1 MKNSFNDLTY
11 TEMVT
16 KREELRKTY
25 LKMRIDKV
33 MGHLE
38 NPLGLRTVRRQLSRL
53 NTLIHEYALGIRE
66 NKK

>member
-1 MKNSFNDLTY
+1 MKNSFTDMTY
-11 TEMVT
+11 TELVT
-16 KREELRKTY
+16 KREELQKTY

-38 NPLGLRTVRRQLSRL
+38 NPLGLRTIRRQLTRL
-53 NTLIHEYALGIRE
+53 NTMIHEYALGIRE

>member
-66 NKK
+66 KK

>member
-11 TEMVT
+11 TELVT

-25 LKMRIDKV
+25 LNMRIDKV

>member
-11 TEMVT
+11 TELVT
-16 KREELRKTY
+16 KREELQQTY

-38 NPLGLRTVRRQLSRL
+38 NPLGLRTIRRQLTRL
-53 NTLIHEYALGIRE
+53 NTMIHEYALGIRE
-66 NKK
+66 QNK